1 MIALLAAAAMG
12 MSFYYGITTGN
23 DFYQHFQ
30 FAQSIR
36 DSIVSGEIYPSF
48 SASPNFGLGDIALR
62 FYPPLGYYLL
72 AFAFLISGSW
82 YYAGQAVFWLVFFAG
97 GLGVYLLAREEFS
110 AEHSLL
116 AAGLYIFVPY
126 HLNEIYNNFLFA
138 EFVATAV
145 LPFCFLYITR
155 ICRGGGIGPV
165 LGLGV
170 SYALLVL
177 SHLPLTVLGSI
188 AFLLYGL
195 LLLKKENMVRQLFA
209 LSGSVFIGLV
219 LSSFYWVRM
228 VREMEWVKHSQAA
241 YFADTFSFGRNFL
254 LKPTNW
260 TNFQDDVLS
269 LWFADMMLAAVVLL
283 VVPTIVQFIRD
294 RGSLS
299 KATKAL
305 GALFLFSVFMTTPL
319 SGFLWSL
326 LPFLQKVQFPW
337 RWMAIISVTGAV
349 FAVPG
354 IVSAAEA
361 MKRSRNVLIPAGLG
375 LVLLGF
381 AFMAAFV
388 VKQAVFVPKDDFEKQ
403 SASIGGSPSYEGW
416 WPVWAQT
423 PALARK
429 EGVTVPGRQ
438 WSIEYWNPAD
448 RRDRGI
454 LLSALEC
461 GGE

>member
-1 MIALLAAAAMG
+1 
-12 MSFYYGITTGN
+12 
-23 DFYQHFQ
+23 
-30 FAQSIR
+30 
-36 DSIVSGEIYPSF
+36 
-48 SASPNFGLGDIALR
+48 
-62 FYPPLGYYLL
+62 
-72 AFAFLISGSW
+72 
-82 YYAGQAVFWLVFFAG
+82 
-97 GLGVYLLAREEFS
+97 
-110 AEHSLL
+110 
-116 AAGLYIFVPY
+116 
-126 HLNEIYNNFLFA
+126 
-138 EFVATAV
+138 
-145 LPFCFLYITR
+145 
-155 ICRGGGIGPV
+155 
-165 LGLGV
+165 
-170 SYALLVL
+170 
-177 SHLPLTVLGSI
+177 
-188 AFLLYGL
+188 
-195 LLLKKENMVRQLFA
+195 
-209 LSGSVFIGLV
+209 
-219 LSSFYWVRM
+219 M

-448 RRDRGI
+448 RRFEVAAGEAAEAEIAAFYYPHWSAEVNNLPATVNPTPDGLIAIPIPAETAIVRLKFREPALNRAAFYISAAGWIIMLIGLII
-454 LLSALEC
+454 LKLKT
-461 GGE
+461 